1 MDLFIDLI
9 EQISFH
15 LEKIGPYV
23 VWFMVGVIAGQIF

>member
-1 MDLFIDLI
+1 MGLFIDLI
-9 EQISFH
+9 EQIIFH